1 MQKYSIRFFK
11 ILQDSIYFT
20 FANSNSIFFMLYRPI
35 WFFCV
40 LIYRIF
46 FRHFYVNYQKFNL
59 KKPTILV
66 SNHNNAFIDPIIFP
80 ALIFERLYF
89 IVRGDIFNTKIK
101 HWLLWNLGQIPMF
114 RIRDG
119 VDNLKL
125 NESSFDL
132 CYDLLAKNKNILI
145 FPEGDCVQEKRLR
158 GLKRGTARMAFG
170 AVEKHGWDIDLQLL
184 PTMNNYTYPREF
196 RTEVMTNV
204 GEGIP
209 LKDYRELYEQNENKA
224 LSKLSNDLE
233 VAMKALYVHI
243 DNKEDDTLFE
253 QLASMKRNEN
263 QVSAIPWR
271 KNTGQRFEMEK
282 GLAEKINALNISN
295 ASEKTELILKT
306 SAYFKKLR
314 DLNISDNV
322 VTKNSPNI
330 FLGWIVAVLGFPI
343 YTAGILLNIF
353 QFQLAKHIADKKI
366 KQKIFQNSIRFG
378 VLLFSNMMVGL
389 LIVIIAS
396 SIHWLLAVISPL
408 LLMLLAFYTIN
419 YHEFVQSWLEK
430 MQFNGINKS
439 DREVCKTMRMEIL
452 KSI

>member
-1 MQKYSIRFFK
+1 MAAFKSPYQAADLGTVMRLMRRTLRFA
-11 ILQDSIYFT
+11 LLAAAVAVPLRSDDAS
-20 FANSNSIFFMLYRPI
+20 
-35 WFFCV
+35 
-40 LIYRIF
+40 
-46 FRHFYVNYQKFNL
+46 
-59 KKPTILV
+59 ILV
-66 SNHNNAFIDPIIFP
+66 QEEAKEDE
-80 ALIFERLYF
+80 AGLA
-89 IVRGDIFNTKIK
+89 
-101 HWLLWNLGQIPMF
+101 
-114 RIRDG
+114 
-119 VDNLKL
+119 
-125 NESSFDL
+125 
-132 CYDLLAKNKNILI
+132 LLAFNEEMRAHDKQS
-145 FPEGDCVQEKRLR
+145 E
-158 GLKRGTARMAFG
+158 RMF
-170 AVEKHGWDIDLQLL
+170 L
-184 PTMNNYTYPREF
+184 
-196 RTEVMTNV
+196 
-204 GEGIP
+204 
-209 LKDYRELYEQNENKA
+209 EQNENKA

-306 SAYFKKLR
+306 SAYFKKLS